1 MWRLKLT
8 DLTHSYGRHP
18 VFDPIRFDADV
29 HRLGISGP
37 NGAGKSTL
45 MAILSGLIEPSQ
57 GFVAWTASGTSVSM
71 SDFRS
76 VIGFAGP
83 YLGLYPELTVR
94 ENLRFIV
101 DLHGLDADRID
112 SLATQLEF
120 RPVLDQRVGACS
132 SGQQQRVRL
141 ATSIIHQPTV
151 LFLDEPGTNLDES
164 GLAIVASIVRDW
176 PGPVIIASN
185 QPAEL
190 AWCSQ
195 TLTVGPFASL
205 RASI

>member
-8 DLTHSYGRHP
+8 DLTHSYARKP
-18 VFDPIRFDADV
+18 VFAPINVDADV
-29 HRLGISGP
+29 SRLGISGP

-45 MAILSGLIEPSQ
+45 MAILAGLIEPSQ
-57 GFVAWTASGTSVSM
+57 GSVAWTEKNIDVSM
-71 SDFRS
+71 PDLRFK
-76 VIGFAGP
+76 IGFAGP
-83 YLGLYPELTVR
+83 YLGLYTELTVR
-94 ENLRFIV
+94 ENLRFIC
-101 DLHGLDADRID
+101 DLHGLDVDRIEP
-112 SLATQLEF
+112 LATQLEF
-120 RPVLDQRVGACS
+120 ESALDQRVGACS

-164 GLAIVASIVRDW
+164 GLAIVATIVRDW

-190 AWCSQ
+190 DWCQ
-195 TLTVGPFASL
+195 ETLTVGSRP
-205 RASI
+205 